1 MEENKYEMARQRI
14 QQWTNEGV
22 LDEDSK
28 LAVFVS
34 KQEFKLSG
42 RTRVR
47 TGLIAAVRLYSYNE
61 NIVFPHEVTYSE
73 PKADRLNMLRT
84 VKKDLE
90 PVFLIYSDPENA
102 TTDFFAETA
111 KTKPT
116 LEIIDEF
123 GVKQT
128 LWKITDL
135 QKIEFLKK
143 EMLDKKLVIT
153 DGHHRYESAIAY
165 RDERRRQCE
174 WTQESAFNFH
184 MCYMVPV
191 QDEGLVTLP
200 THRLLKQFTLSQ
212 EALQKLR
219 QFFNVAK
226 ITPTVEATESYLND
240 HIEEHA
246 VCVYDGLKAY
256 GLILKD
262 EKKIADVID
271 AGCPKEVCLLEV
283 VVLRD
288 LIFKHVI
295 KTGEMKMDEQ
305 ILYTESTKTAFEK
318 VDSGEAGLAFL
329 VNPIDPKVVWEI
341 AQKLWRLPEKSTDFY
356 PKPIS
361 GLMMMDIS
369 AEENL

>member
-1 MEENKYEMARQRI
+1 
-14 QQWTNEGV
+14 
-22 LDEDSK
+22 
-28 LAVFVS
+28 
-34 KQEFKLSG
+34 
-42 RTRVR
+42 
-47 TGLIAAVRLYSYNE
+47 
-61 NIVFPHEVTYSE
+61 
-73 PKADRLNMLRT
+73 
-84 VKKDLE
+84 
-90 PVFLIYSDPENA
+90 
-102 TTDFFAETA
+102 
-111 KTKPT
+111 
-116 LEIIDEF
+116 
-123 GVKQT
+123 
-128 LWKITDL
+128 
-135 QKIEFLKK
+135 
-143 EMLDKKLVIT
+143 
-153 DGHHRYESAIAY
+153 
-165 RDERRRQCE
+165 
-174 WTQESAFNFH
+174 
-184 MCYMVPV
+184 MVPV

-283 VVLRD
+283 VVLRN

-361 GLMMMDIS
+361 GLVMMDIS